1 MYGDALTI
9 SAIDINIT
17 VKTQFQKII
26 TEGAGWPVFFM
37 KQKIID
43 EVDGVGDFEYL
54 LEILLTKN
62 HPEHPVFSLF
72 KEMKSKARCRSCTV

>member
-1 MYGDALTI
+1 
-9 SAIDINIT
+9 
-17 VKTQFQKII
+17 
-26 TEGAGWPVFFM
+26 M

-62 HPEHPVFSLF
+62 YSEHIFSLF
-72 KEMKSKARCRSCTV
+72 KEMKYKARCRSCTVLTVRA